1 MDEETEATARL
12 VTGQAGADG
21 GYSKLRLWAPA
32 GRPFQNLRCRRVKV
46 GWPGGVSGT
55 QEFQMPRKAQ
65 TTS

>member
-21 GYSKLRLWAPA
+21 GYSKRRLWAQLA
-32 GRPFQNLRCRRVKV
+32 ASFQHLRCRRVKV